1 VTRKTP
7 QIRDLDDNDIHSIL
21 GRNSVGRLVFDWG
34 GQLDIRPL
42 HYVYSDGRIYGR
54 TSVGAKFARVAKL
67 PAPVVFEVDEVQSV
81 LHWKSVIARGNFYI
95 LSPDG
100 PDQEER
106 EKAMHLLR
114 RVIREAF
121 APEDP
126 LADRDILFRISVH
139 ELTGRAS
146 E

>member
-1 VTRKTP
+1 MTPKTP
-7 QIRDLDDNDIHSIL
+7 SIRDLDDNDIHSIL
-21 GRNSVGRLVFDWG
+21 GRNSVGRLVFDWSG
-34 GQLDIRPL
+34 KLDIRPL

-54 TSVGAKFARVAKL
+54 TSVGAKFARVDKL

-81 LHWKSVIARGNFYI
+81 LRWKSVIARGNFHI

-100 PDQEER
+100 PEEEER
-106 EKAMHLLR
+106 EKAMRLLR
-114 RVIREAF
+114 RVVKEAF

-126 LADRDILFRISVH
+126 LADRDILFRITVH
-139 ELTGRAS
+139 EVTGRAS